1 MKKRTQEEFYNLMV
15 RLSSGTNEILAEQM
29 DFKRNCSRLQLHEEH
44 LEDKTVTI
52 LRHLYDLITNR

>member
-15 RLSSGTNEILAEQM
+15 RLSSGINEILAEQI